1 MGLKVVD
8 RHVQFW
14 LIGVAHYKV
23 LVLTLR
29 FCECI
34 PSVND
39 GVWIRKSR
47 EKTRT
52 RYLRLSR
59 FVFFIKL
66 MRELWPLMNASTPFC
81 YCARFRPELVV
92 DQSVSSCQRYWL
104 ERAFPQDQFTLTWGN
119 ACVQIL
125 SHHEFSQKELL
136 RIVYHIYITLDILG
150 LPPWILIVFCKTV
163 KFYSSFQYCWGKS
176 FSCLLLNVLCN
187 FCIFIL
193 LF

>member
-14 LIGVAHYKV
+14 LIGVTHCKV

-29 FCECI
+29 FCE
-34 PSVND
+34 
-39 GVWIRKSR
+39 WIRKSR

-81 YCARFRPELVV
+81 YCAFRPELVV

-104 ERAFPQDQFTLTWGN
+104 KRAFPPDQFTLTWGN

-136 RIVYHIYITLDILG
+136 RIVYHIYITLDILR
-150 LPPWILIVFCKTV
+150 LPPWTLIVFCKTEACSEKCV
-163 KFYSSFQYCWGKS
+163 SEHEVLQFISIRLGKFVF
-176 FSCLLLNVLCN
+176 
-187 FCIFIL
+187 
-193 LF
+193 LFTVECFM